1 MSFIKTE
8 TMKLL
13 RHTIQYKLNIY
24 KTTKNL
30 PAKSLTR
37 QQLMTLY
44 KKLSYESPL
53 WKMPSHTKKVMQTFL
68 NVWGQ
73 SSSPYEPYH
82 LEHSQADEL
91 LLCSSEIYQTVI
103 KPKYSPKCRTS
114 GACVFA
120 LLQYDHV
127 PFAFIALMCARWSS
141 LLNA

>member
-37 QQLMTLY
+37 QQLMLY
-44 KKLSYESPL
+44 EKLSYESPL
-53 WKMPSHTKKVMQTFL
+53 WKPPSHKESYANISECLGSKFKSLWTLSSRTLTSRWATFVQFWNL
-68 NVWGQ
+68 PNCHKAQILAQVSYIW
-73 SSSPYEPYH
+73 
-82 LEHSQADEL
+82 
-91 LLCSSEIYQTVI
+91 CM
-103 KPKYSPKCRTS
+103 
-114 GACVFA
+114 CVFA